1 MQIKRFFATD
11 THSALRMV
19 KEAMGPDA
27 VIIANRELE
36 DGVEIIASGDYD
48 ESQIESV
55 DAHLQ
60 VTGKQTDSAKAAP
73 QQHAIDDMRN
83 EISQLRGLLESQL
96 STMQVSAW
104 GQQNDARA
112 EIYNQLIGLD
122 IGDDLARRL
131 AASCMTNPGD
141 KSTTGQALTALAQA
155 LPVTADTALDEGGI
169 VILHG
174 PTGAGKTT
182 TIAKLAAQYAQL
194 HGSDGIVMISADNRR
209 IGAHEQLLALGKLLA
224 VPVLNARSHQELNAL
239 LAALG
244 EKKLVLVDS
253 SGLVQSDLRQPEQ
266 LAGMQCDAVTI
277 RHYLVIPAILQSHAM
292 NRVLESMAK
301 LELQGCILSKVDE
314 AAALGNAFTS
324 LIRHQVPIA
333 YWTDGLHIHEHLRP
347 AKANDLVAQAVLI
360 ARRKKVQA
368 ANQMPLKTGNT
379 AAAAISLRH

>member
-19 KEAMGPDA
+19 KDAMGSDA
-27 VIIANRELE
+27 IIIANRELE

-55 DAHLQ
+55 DAQMSLSDS
-60 VTGKQTDSAKAAP
+60 QTNQSKAAP
-73 QQHAIDDMRN
+73 QQHAIDGMRD
-83 EISQLRGLLESQL
+83 EINQLRGLLESQL
-96 STMQVSAW
+96 SSMQVSAW

-112 EIYNQLIGLD
+112 DIYNQLIGLD

-131 AASCMTNPGD
+131 AASCSTNPGD
-141 KSTTGQALTALAQA
+141 KSTTGQALSSLAQA
-155 LPVTADTALDEGGI
+155 LPVTADAMLDEGGI

-224 VPVLNARSHQELNAL
+224 VPVLNARSNQELNAI

-253 SGLVQSDLRQPEQ
+253 SGFVQSDLRQPEQ
-266 LAGMQCDAVTI
+266 LAGMQCNAVTI
-277 RHYLVIPAILQSHAM
+277 RHYLVVPAIMQTHAM

-301 LELQGCILSKVDE
+301 LELHGCILSKVDE

-324 LIRHQVPIA
+324 LIRHQIPIA
-333 YWTDGLHIHEHLRP
+333 FWTDGQHIHEHLRP

-360 ARRKKVQA
+360 VRRKKVKA
-368 ANQMPLKTGNT
+368 ADQMPIKTGNT
-379 AAAAISLRH
+379 AAATTSLRH